1 MNETHTHLSECP
13 RWGGIPESTQHPTR
27 QSRPQHPV
35 SKLPHLTLHTRL
47 LLVLLLLREAG
58 SCHRMGAHLHLPIHA
73 HPSINAEQRHRVQ
86 LGRCECGRTGGLKCG
101 LVNGCL
107 RAISVVC
114 KCVAVGGIG
123 GAGWSCRWTSWRRV
137 HWSCHS
143 ARWVTS
149 RLFWHLGLQLI
160 P

>member
-1 MNETHTHLSECP
+1 MHLSECP
-13 RWGGIPESTQHPTR
+13 RRGGVPESTQHPTR

-47 LLVLLLLREAG
+47 LLVLLLVLLLLCEAG
-58 SCHRMGAHLHLPIHA
+58 GCHRMGAHLHLPIHA
-73 HPSINAEQRHRVQ
+73 HPSINAEQWRRVQ
-86 LGRCECGRTGGLKCG
+86 LGRCERGRTGGLERG
-101 LVNGCL
+101 LVNGHL
-107 RAISVVC
+107 RAISIVC
-114 KCVAVGGIG
+114 KCVTVRGVGR
-123 GAGWSCRWTSWRRV
+123 AGWSCRRMSWRRV